1 MEGMIVGWREE
12 QRARRS
18 DGRKSDRWS
27 EVLIN
32 EDIISI
38 L

>member
-1 MEGMIVGWREE
+1 MVGWREE

-18 DGRKSDRWS
+18 DGREADRWS